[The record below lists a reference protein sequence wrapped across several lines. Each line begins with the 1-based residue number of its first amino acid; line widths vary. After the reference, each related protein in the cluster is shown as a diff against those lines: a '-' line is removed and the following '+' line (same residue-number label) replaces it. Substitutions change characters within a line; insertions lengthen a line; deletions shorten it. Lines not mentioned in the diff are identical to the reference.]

1 MRHITKERKTGM
13 EKGHM
18 DYQEILKM
26 EPKSLMNWLVE
37 NFKTEIPIQLDTVQ
51 DMETAGRLLGKLTNQ
66 YAYLVSLA
74 TYAKLAVRE
83 EKRKGASNKV
93 ASDNMIDRR
102 DAIQNM
108 ADIIKMQYQA
118 VSRMITVKKEI
129 NAELHMSDIG

>member
-13 EKGHM
+13 EKGRM

-51 DMETAGRLLGKLTNQ
+51 DMETARRLLGKLTNQ